1 MDFPVRSKTELRK
14 AFTLIE
20 LLVVIAIIA
29 TLAVVVFVALN
40 PAQRFMD
47 ARNARRLTD
56 VGTILNAVHTYVVDN
71 GGTYPASLPQDGNTY
86 QLGSCAAPN
95 GSVLC
100 PAAQAACVDLSTDLA
115 SHLASIPQD
124 PSVGSAVTTAY
135 SISYTSGIIRVAACG
150 AEDGQII
157 EASR

>member
-1 MDFPVRSKTELRK
+1 MDSPVKSKPGLRK

-56 VGTILNAVHTYVVDN
+56 VNTILNAVHTYTVDN
-71 GGTYPASLPQDGNTY
+71 GGTYPASLTADGNTY
-86 QLGSCAAPN
+86 QLGTCESGGAT
-95 GSVLC
+95 LC
-100 PAAQAACVDLSTDLA
+100 TGAQAACVDLSTDLA
-115 SHLASIPQD
+115 SHLAAIPQD
-124 PSVGSAVTTAY
+124 PSVGSAETTGY
-135 SISYTSGIIRVAACG
+135 SISNTNGIIRVTACG
-150 AEDGQII
+150 AEDGQLIQ
-157 EASR
+157 ASR